1 MGEGFVVRSCNCSII
16 SVTKKVFMTGKA
28 MLTYLT
34 MTNLASSK
42 LPSEIACG
50 STVELFWERAPS
62 TYTLTQTG
70 KQGCFSHHNG
80 TPNQTRDRTEWNLAD
95 DSPKESWV
103 TVYRKKKKN
112 PCSRHVHGV
121 VPFSYFWANVT
132 DAVHGVHKSVQGQPA
147 RLLSWLTSATCGQNR
162 RRDGNKAYDPFV
174 CPSQTATG

>member
-103 TVYRKKKKN
+103 TVYKKKKKKTLALDTCTASY
-112 PCSRHVHGV
+112 PFHTFGQTLPTLCMVCIKAFKDSPPDYFHG
-121 VPFSYFWANVT
+121 
-132 DAVHGVHKSVQGQPA
+132 
-147 RLLSWLTSATCGQNR
+147 
-162 RRDGNKAYDPFV
+162 
-174 CPSQTATG
+174 